1 MIGQQSV
8 SISIYICGLLFIV
21 FVITGPTQWIPRILL
36 IVGVIFTLMSICW
49 INYYVSKNN
58 LKPLIDRI
66 NPETEEV
73 WVRITKSKLL
83 TFQVVKK
90 GVYGQTKGMA
100 QGKKSDVIDHG
111 DFPIRLINGNSAI
124 LTYDEMGRNV
134 NLDHAVAWKQ
144 LFKEQKVNT
153 AEEAYNK
160 AKKVVADATS

>member
-1 MIGQQSV
+1 MIGQQTVSV
-8 SISIYICGLLFIV
+8 SIYIFGLFFTVLVIV
-21 FVITGPTQWIPRILL
+21 GPTQWIPRILL

-49 INYYVSKNN
+49 MNYFVSKNN

-100 QGKKSDVIDHG
+100 QGKKCDVIDHG

-124 LTYDEMGRNV
+124 LTYDEMHRNI
-134 NLDHAVAWKQ
+134 NLDEAVASKQ
-144 LFKEQKVNT
+144 LFKQHKVNNIK
-153 AEEAYNK
+153 EAYQK
-160 AKKVVADATS
+160 AKKVATSAE